1 MSFPPANVFYS
12 TVEGCLL
19 KLRPQVQ
26 LIKEKGSVRYSMFVV
41 PFELKGGEFF
51 FLSCWVDL

>member
-19 KLRPQVQ
+19 KLRPQVR

-51 FLSCWVDL
+51 FFYLVG